1 MKDAYAQAVFT
12 LQWNQKTEQNT
23 EVLCQ
28 YKDVEMYHLFSRME
42 SEMEPV
48 SMQSEF
54 YRELAVYDREHH
66 TSYGRTVLCY
76 LKNDCSATRTAAE
89 LGIHRNTVRNIISM
103 VEERYAVS
111 LDDSE
116 EKMRYIL
123 SEQIQEYIRCIE

>member
-1 MKDAYAQAVFT
+1 MLDVYKRQELKRMKDAYAQAVFT

-28 YKDVEMYHLFSRME
+28 YKDVVMYHLFSRME

-66 TSYGRTVLCY
+66 TSYGRTVPVSYTHLVFITTV
-76 LKNDCSATRTAAE
+76 LNTTITALIVA
-89 LGIHRNTVRNIISM
+89 L
-103 VEERYAVS
+103 
-111 LDDSE
+111 
-116 EKMRYIL
+116 IL
-123 SEQIQEYIRCIE
+123 TIFPGLA